1 MEVSKVNLG
10 KGFIDIYSF
19 GDIKGAFMEKLDFLI
34 DYLIKENQSIDIKE
48 IPQNTSDK
56 KRLYRSLC
64 NIREPLPISK
74 KYIQAENEYLQEEL
88 EKKNITQIENIKT
101 INKVLPKTN
110 LKHKSQICLW
120 QGDITTLKID
130 AIVNAANS
138 QGLGCFIPCH
148 KCIDNA
154 IHSASGVRL
163 RLECSKIMQEIGLLQ
178 TGNVFITKGYNL
190 PSKYVIHTVGPI
202 IYGNVTEKEI
212 SELKSSYINSLE
224 LAKQNNIKTI
234 AFPCI
239 STGEFRFPKELASK
253 IAIETIKEYLDTNE
267 EHFEKIIFNVFSK
280 EDYNIYLNNLGE
292 IYGRI

>member
-1 MEVSKVNLG
+1 
-10 KGFIDIYSF
+10 
-19 GDIKGAFMEKLDFLI
+19 MEKLDFLI
-34 DYLIKENQSIDIKE
+34 DYLIKENQSVDIKA

-74 KYIQAENEYLQEEL
+74 EYIKIENEFL
-88 EKKNITQIENIKT
+88 KKENI
-101 INKVLPKTN
+101 NKGIVESNSISPFIKYRGN
-110 LKHKSQICLW
+110 QICLW

-130 AIVNAANS
+130 GIVNAANS
-138 QGLGCFIPCH
+138 QGIGCFIPCH

-154 IHSASGVRL
+154 IHSASGIEL
-163 RLECSKIMQEIGLLQ
+163 RLECNEIMRKIEILQ
-178 TGNVFITKGYNL
+178 TGKAFITSAYNL

-202 IYGNVTEKEI
+202 IYENVTEKEI
-212 SELKSSYINSLE
+212 LELKNCYINSLE
-224 LAKQNNIKTI
+224 IAKENNIKTI

-267 EHFEKIIFNVFSK
+267 ENFEKIIFNVFSD
-280 EDYNIYLNNLGE
+280 EDYRIYLNNFGE

>member
-1 MEVSKVNLG
+1 
-10 KGFIDIYSF
+10 
-19 GDIKGAFMEKLDFLI
+19 MEKIDFLI
-34 DYLIKENQSIDIKE
+34 DYLIKENKSIDINE

-64 NIREPLPISK
+64 NIREPLPISEE
-74 KYIQAENEYLQEEL
+74 YIKIENEFLTKENINKGIVES
-88 EKKNITQIENIKT
+88 NDITQFIKY
-101 INKVLPKTN
+101 KE
-110 LKHKSQICLW
+110 SQICLW

-154 IHSASGVRL
+154 IHSASGVQL
-163 RLECSKIMQEIGLLQ
+163 RLECNKIMQKIEILQ
-178 TGNVFITKGYNL
+178 TGKAFITNGYNL

-202 IYGNVTEKEI
+202 IYENVTEKEI
-212 SELKSSYINSLE
+212 LELKNCYINSLE
-224 LAKQNNIKTI
+224 LAKENNIKTI

-267 EHFEKIIFNVFSK
+267 EYFEKIIFNVFLD
-280 EDYNIYLNNLGE
+280 EDYKIYLKNLGE